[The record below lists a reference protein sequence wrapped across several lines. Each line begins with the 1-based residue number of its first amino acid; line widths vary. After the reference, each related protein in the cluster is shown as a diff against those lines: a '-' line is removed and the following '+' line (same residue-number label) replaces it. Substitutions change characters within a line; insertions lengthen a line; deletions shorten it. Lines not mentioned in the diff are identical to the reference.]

1 MWHSNTQG
9 CVLCSLPRT
18 HTHTRAHAHARKAL
32 RMNWHGVNREGRFSE
47 SDTPL
52 HSYMGPYSSSTQ
64 SPLSTF
70 IQTFFIC
77 TLFEFNAFSRNNVEE
92 VSPETSLQSRQLSLS
107 LSLFT
112 PFYPLSPTPP
122 LTWENE
128 AVPNAPAH
136 MLHKKKIFVFLNN
149 YSCSGEW
156 QQSEWNKKPWLTA
169 LRICR
174 AIIEWREMGE
184 DVTNVTAVESA
195 VYFSKKTK
203 VQ

>member
-1 MWHSNTQG
+1 MQSA
-9 CVLCSLPRT
+9 T
-18 HTHTRAHAHARKAL
+18 HTHTCTRTRTESPEDELARSQQRRQIFWKWHTSAL
-32 RMNWHGVNREGRFSE
+32 IYGALQFFHTITFKYI
-47 SDTPL
+47 
-52 HSYMGPYSSSTQ
+52 HSN
-64 SPLSTF
+64 LF
-70 IQTFFIC
+70 LIC

-174 AIIEWREMGE
+174 TIIEWREMGE